1 MKTLFSIDVNTNE
14 INGQEF
20 ILRETDSELLRKL
33 DEYDDI
39 LLGYQKKV
47 VCRLCIQL
55 LNI

>member
-39 LLGYQKKV
+39 LLGYQKKWCADYV
-47 VCRLCIQL
+47 F
-55 LNI
+55 NY